1 MPPRFPRV
9 RFNTPA
15 DFKAFHSEGNKGLM
29 FRVEFLQQD
38 LRESNADLLY
48 VTAIALERIYFN
60 PRAGKIAKGRKN
72 IQNLELT
79 QTRAA
84 GTARIHNLVDLTLSS

>member
-29 FRVEFLQQD
+29 FRDEFLQQD

-60 PRAGKIAKGRKN
+60 PRAGKIAKGRKKYPKFRTN
-72 IQNLELT
+72 SDSCSRNGYNGAL
-79 QTRAA
+79 
-84 GTARIHNLVDLTLSS
+84 